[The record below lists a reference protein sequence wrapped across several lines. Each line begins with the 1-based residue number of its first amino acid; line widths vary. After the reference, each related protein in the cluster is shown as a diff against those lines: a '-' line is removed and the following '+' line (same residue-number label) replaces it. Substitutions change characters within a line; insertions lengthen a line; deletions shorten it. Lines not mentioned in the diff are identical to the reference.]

1 MEQQTSL
8 EIISNLS
15 FCVIDLETTGGNHS
29 KDKIIEIGMVK
40 IKNIQ
45 VAESKSFLINPETII
60 PDFIQKLTGISQK
73 DVKKA
78 PLIDEVIEE
87 IIEFIGDDIIVAHN
101 TSFDVP
107 FLNGVLKKMKREEFK
122 NNVICTNV
130 MTKHLLP
137 EILNSNLNYMSRLF
151 KIDHNNAHRAS
162 DDALATAK
170 LLIIYLNI
178 FISKGLKKVNQLYYP
193 RNKFELDR
201 IHFSSETPQSEISDT
216 LKSLSSSVV
225 ITVKGERGLILA
237 TIPLETPG
245 EEYKFALKMLKKLDW
260 NIVTL
265 RLINPMLEGLF
276 QFNNHYMKYSEE
288 VRLEIK
294 EYLQKRY
301 STKKKSTE
309 LDKLDFI
316 LAHHLIED
324 QVIAYSFLNLNTSM
338 RSIFKIPAQK
348 KKIYQFL
355 FNQINK
361 FEGLQKGKRKHLIH
375 PDLIDLVESFLS
387 LEKEKENQTYLYL
400 DRKDIKKDK
409 EISIKIIEGFVGKY
423 NNLSGFPTKHL

>member
-1 MEQQTSL
+1 MDNKESQK
-8 EIISNLS
+8 IISELC

-40 IKNIQ
+40 IENIE
-45 VAESKSFLINPETII
+45 VTESKSFLINPETII

-73 DVKKA
+73 DVKSA
-78 PLIDEVIEE
+78 PIIDDVIEQ

-107 FLNGVLKKMKREEFK
+107 FLNGVLKKLKRPELE

-201 IHFSSETPQSEISDT
+201 IHFSKKTPEKEISET
-216 LKSLSSSVV
+216 LKSLNSSVV
-225 ITVKGERGLILA
+225 ITVKGDRGLILA
-237 TIPLETPG
+237 TIPLEDPG
-245 EEYKFALKMLKKLDW
+245 DEFEFALGILSKLDW

-276 QFNNHYMKYSEE
+276 QFNNHYMKYPED
-288 VRLEIK
+288 VRNEIR
-294 EYLQKRY
+294 EYLENKY
-301 STKKKSTE
+301 KSNKQTTS
-309 LDKLDFI
+309 LDRLDFI

-324 QVIAYSFLNLNTSM
+324 QVIAYSFLNLNTNL
-338 RSIFKIPAQK
+338 RAIFKIPAQK

-355 FNQINK
+355 LNQINK
-361 FEGLQKGKRKHLIH
+361 FEGHQKGKRKHLIH
-375 PDLIDLVESFLS
+375 QDLTGLIESFLT
-387 LEKEKENQTYLYL
+387 LEKEKENQTYLYI

-409 EISIKIIEGFVGKY
+409 ENSIKIIEGFVGKY
-423 NNLSGFPTKHL
+423 NNRSKFPTTHL